1 MAISSQCHLI
11 AVVGGK
17 GGVGKSVF
25 AANFAAALML
35 ELRTQVLLI
44 DADAKSCG
52 DQNVILGV
60 RPQKTLAEIS
70 LFHGSLN
77 LQTIPQLATMHSSGL
92 AYLPAVRG
100 PEETLSVNP

>member
-1 MAISSQCHLI
+1 MSISPQCHLI

-44 DADAKSCG
+44 DADARSCG
-52 DQNVILGV
+52 DQNVIMGL
-60 RPQKTLAEIS
+60 RPQKTLAEIAN
-70 LFHGSLN
+70 F
-77 LQTIPQLATMHSSGL
+77 TGL
-92 AYLPAVRG
+92 RV
-100 PEETLSVNP
+100 ETVIRTFAKMKSTNKIEIINHKIYF